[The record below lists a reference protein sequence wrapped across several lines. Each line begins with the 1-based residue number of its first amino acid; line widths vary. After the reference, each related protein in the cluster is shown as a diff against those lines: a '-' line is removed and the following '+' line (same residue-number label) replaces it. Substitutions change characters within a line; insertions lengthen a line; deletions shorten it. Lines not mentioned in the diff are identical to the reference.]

1 MEENIESKPETN
13 KNNNPELNTN
23 NPAIPN
29 LEEYI
34 NEGNDLNDIPRETIM
49 NIYGNDFENLTSL
62 IDTQEK
68 NVNNYF
74 ISINKQIHEKYN
86 KFHTKINSY
95 LKCVTNKITDSFRF
109 DNINELNNSYSEQIN
124 IQNYSKD
131 YIKRIQNI
139 IDIQNQILESI
150 KETVNIFLNFLDIAN
165 SLNKEKPINDFVNKE
180 FKNIINSW
188 LYFKLNL
195 EKFDFAQALNAS
207 GFDFNF
213 KNFTHRISEGK
224 NFVMNISLPRNYF
237 DEGYIRNISL
247 KEKEKLMN
255 EKNKNKKILRENFN
269 NLVKLKMNNII
280 DVENYFDEISDFNN
294 MKSLKLKNVCF
305 KNINEQFLSKFKN
318 INKLKII
325 NARYFESRHLENLS
339 QNLTVL
345 SLSNNDLVDF
355 EFNNIMNNYLK
366 TSNNIRNNLVY
377 LSFSGNN
384 LSYIKLDEIINQKTQ
399 FFALKNIDFSKN
411 SIFKIAIPFEFF
423 PELKC
428 VNLCY
433 NNFSKDFFTN
443 TCRDKIV
450 LQSGNLFL
458 SNLNLAKIYYNDLV
472 GKLDKLQVKLIYLNL
487 SFIPNLISNDYFSKI
502 KINETMLLGLKKIDF
517 SYNKITNETFFNFIK
532 NNKGMLNLKS
542 LNLKGNNL
550 DDLFFENYLNLKL
563 NDKFTKLKKINLEE
577 NLFGDDNIE
586 ISHIEEE
593 DDDKIVDNKIYKI
606 RLLYKF
612 ISENKSLIKMT
623 IAKNEIF
630 KSYEIFDIFWSSENI
645 YKMDSKGNI
654 IINCLNSFLLKLK
667 NEILMENEGSNN
679 DYNRNKFDLKFDCQ
693 SGINLSSEDFTS
705 KIE

>member
-1 MEENIESKPETN
+1 MAENIESKQETN

-95 LKCVTNKITDSFRF
+95 LKRVTNKITDSFRF

-247 KEKEKLMN
+247 KEKEKL
-255 EKNKNKKILRENFN
+255 
-269 NLVKLKMNNII
+269 
-280 DVENYFDEISDFNN
+280 
-294 MKSLKLKNVCF
+294 
-305 KNINEQFLSKFKN
+305 INE
-318 INKLKII
+318 
-325 NARYFESRHLENLS
+325 
-339 QNLTVL
+339 
-345 SLSNNDLVDF
+345 
-355 EFNNIMNNYLK
+355 
-366 TSNNIRNNLVY
+366 
-377 LSFSGNN
+377 
-384 LSYIKLDEIINQKTQ
+384 
-399 FFALKNIDFSKN
+399 
-411 SIFKIAIPFEFF
+411 
-423 PELKC
+423 
-428 VNLCY
+428 
-433 NNFSKDFFTN
+433 
-443 TCRDKIV
+443 
-450 LQSGNLFL
+450 
-458 SNLNLAKIYYNDLV
+458 
-472 GKLDKLQVKLIYLNL
+472 
-487 SFIPNLISNDYFSKI
+487 
-502 KINETMLLGLKKIDF
+502 
-517 SYNKITNETFFNFIK
+517 
-532 NNKGMLNLKS
+532 
-542 LNLKGNNL
+542 
-550 DDLFFENYLNLKL
+550 
-563 NDKFTKLKKINLEE
+563 
-577 NLFGDDNIE
+577 
-586 ISHIEEE
+586 
-593 DDDKIVDNKIYKI
+593 
-606 RLLYKF
+606 
-612 ISENKSLIKMT
+612 
-623 IAKNEIF
+623 
-630 KSYEIFDIFWSSENI
+630 
-645 YKMDSKGNI
+645 
-654 IINCLNSFLLKLK
+654 
-667 NEILMENEGSNN
+667 
-679 DYNRNKFDLKFDCQ
+679 
-693 SGINLSSEDFTS
+693 
-705 KIE
+705 